1 MNRNKQTEVLGVII
15 TIIILI
21 LLIFLT
27 NMEVNKLSYLEAVAS
42 SITSPVQKVFNDIK
56 NKIQGNT
63 GYFADLETVKKENE
77 ELKIKNSELE
87 TLVRELEILK
97 ADNKTLEEYMN
108 LTQKYGEY
116 STVPANVI
124 SRDVSNFSS
133 NLIIDVGSRDG
144 ITENMTVIADKGLVG
159 YVLSVTET
167 TAKVQVII
175 DSASTVSCNLTTS
188 NESIICK
195 GTLDNNQ
202 VLRATYIPTSAELIQ
217 GDTVITSGLGGI
229 YRRGIFIGNVK
240 EIVTTSN
247 VTDRYAVI
255 EPAVDFSKL
264 ETVLVIND

>member
-63 GYFADLETVKKENE
+63 SYFADLETVKKENE

-87 TLVRELEILK
+87 TLVRELEVLK

-167 TAKVQVII
+167 TAKVQ
-175 DSASTVSCNLTTS
+175 
-188 NESIICK
+188 
-195 GTLDNNQ
+195 
-202 VLRATYIPTSAELIQ
+202 
-217 GDTVITSGLGGI
+217 
-229 YRRGIFIGNVK
+229 
-240 EIVTTSN
+240 
-247 VTDRYAVI
+247 
-255 EPAVDFSKL
+255 
-264 ETVLVIND
+264 